1 MPQDFRD
8 PQTAR
13 EWDADTSCYNP
24 TRPEQLEL
32 LLALVAAEYQPG
44 QTILDLGL
52 GSGQVEA
59 LLFARIPGAQVIG
72 VDASAAMLEIAR
84 ERLQPYAAQ
93 YSTVLHDLT
102 QIDSL
107 MLPER
112 DYSIVISIQTL
123 HHLDEAQMQRACAFI
138 YRTLR
143 PGGLFLLLDRIAIEY
158 ASLFGCYQ
166 TLWAQQD
173 ALRGSRVRQHEG
185 ESYAEHQARNRDRA
199 DIPLGLAQHLELL
212 RAAGFEAA
220 CLHLHTQRALLAA
233 RKPR

>member
-8 PQTAR
+8 PNTAR
-13 EWDADTSCYNP
+13 EWDADTFYYNP
-24 TRPEQLEL
+24 TRPEQLEM

-59 LLFARIPGAQVIG
+59 LLFERIPGAQVVG

-93 YSTVLHDLT
+93 YSTLLHDLT

-107 MLPER
+107 SLPAR
-112 DYSIVISIQTL
+112 DYGIVISIQTL
-123 HHLDEAQMQRACAFI
+123 HHLDDAQMQRAYAFI
-138 YRTLR
+138 QRTLR
-143 PGGLFLLLDRIAIEY
+143 PGGLFLLLDRIAVEY
-158 ASLFGCYQ
+158 GSLFGCYQ

-173 ALRGSRVRQHEG
+173 AQRGSRMRWHEG
-185 ESYAEHQARNRDRA
+185 ETYTEHQAKNRDRA
-199 DIPLGLAQHLELL
+199 DIPLGLARHLELL
-212 RAAGFEAA
+212 RAAGFEAT
-220 CLHLHTQRALLAA
+220 CLHLHTHRALLAA
-233 RKPR
+233 RKG